1 MAEQKELERLRPG
14 SAGDQGPLAAGFSAG
29 VEVAALQ
36 GEGHG
41 GDGLIALS
49 FLLRRQETAKPHI
62 KFHIRLAQSQSH
74 ESITMPEDHALTR
87 IQQIKS
93 RISDHLDQNLCAS
106 KPQTIYCI
114 HIPKT
119 GGTSVSAIIAS
130 ALQAAHGADV
140 SDRILRYG
148 IIPYNN
154 YRSIFGSHLV
164 PRLISGHFLPEFDY
178 RVKRLH
184 PYVVLTVR
192 DVRDRFISRMEH
204 FYRALKVGSLTEQ
217 QNELLGSFFGI
228 LQGQK
233 LNKATIMDALMGLR
247 CIDDITHPS
256 PVSEMSMYRRR
267 IGIDALIDSKD
278 IDLFRERLQNF
289 LSYSLNR
296 PVDLISVS
304 GQNSV
309 PHQFFSQ
316 FCSEEIDL
324 IKQCVADCYP
334 DEMRIVNSVRCLHP
348 SILSN
353 SAWSLFLETMFS
365 GIPSIQTG

>member
-1 MAEQKELERLRPG
+1 MPMAEQKELERLRPG
-14 SAGDQGPLAAGFSAG
+14 SAADQGPLAAG
-29 VEVAALQ
+29 VERAALQ

-41 GDGLIALS
+41 GDGLITLI
-49 FLLRRQETAKPHI
+49 FCLQRPDTAKPHI
-62 KFHIRLAQSQSH
+62 KFHIRLAQSQCQ
-74 ESITMPEDHALTR
+74 EAITMPDDDALSR
-87 IQQIKS
+87 IRQIKS
-93 RISDHLDQNLCAS
+93 RISDHLDQNLCVS

-130 ALQAAHGADV
+130 ALHAAYGADV
-140 SDRILRYG
+140 SDKILQYG

-154 YRSIFGSHLV
+154 YRSIFESHSV
-164 PRLISGHFLPEFDY
+164 PKLISGHFLPEFDY
-178 RVKRLH
+178 RVKRLQ
-184 PYVVLTVR
+184 PFVVLTVR

-204 FYRALKVGSLTEQ
+204 FYRALKVGALTEQ
-217 QNELLGSFFGI
+217 QNELLGPFFGI

-233 LNKATIMDALMGLR
+233 VNEGTIMDALRGLR

-256 PVSEMSMYRRR
+256 PVSEVSMYRRR
-267 IGIDALIDSKD
+267 IGVDALIDSKD
-278 IDLFRERLQNF
+278 IDLFTKRLQNF

-296 PVDLISVS
+296 SVDLISVS
-304 GQNSV
+304 RQNSE

-334 DEMRIVNSVRCLHP
+334 DEMRVVNSVRCLHP

-365 GIPSIQTG
+365 GIPSIQIG